1 MPAGAIRGRNA
12 ERIWKKATVVAREQY
27 PGLKSK
33 DSDRFYAIV
42 MTIYKSMCKNK
53 ACSPKREG
61 MSGILSRIELVESR
75 VAIPKDYRGWLLHEP
90 VDSVSADFTKKAVG
104 LLRSA
109 VMKAAKELEAGMK
122 DRAGGGGKNFD
133 SEVEGRA
140 LSDVWRKHVKPVL
153 DDKRYDSV
161 GFREPEPRVIAG
173 QKLIDIIKGFY
184 GIKGWTDLGDYI
196 F

>member
-1 MPAGAIRGRNA
+1 MPAGIRGPEA
-12 ERIWKKATVVAREQY
+12 EKSWDRAKAAAKEQY
-27 PGLKSK
+27 PGLEAKNK
-33 DSDRFYAIV
+33 DRFYAIV

-53 ACSPKREG
+53 ACSPKKEG
-61 MSGILSRIELVESR
+61 MSDILNRIELVESK

-90 VDSVSADFTKKAVG
+90 VDRASADLTRKAIG

-109 VMKAAKELEAGMK
+109 VINAAKELEAGMK
-122 DRAGGGGKNFD
+122 DRANGGGKNFD
-133 SEVEGRA
+133 SEVEGKA
-140 LSDVWRKHVKPVL
+140 LSDAWGKHVKPVL

-161 GFREPEPRVIAG
+161 GFGEPEPRVIAG
-173 QKLIDIIKGFY
+173 QKLIDAIKGFY